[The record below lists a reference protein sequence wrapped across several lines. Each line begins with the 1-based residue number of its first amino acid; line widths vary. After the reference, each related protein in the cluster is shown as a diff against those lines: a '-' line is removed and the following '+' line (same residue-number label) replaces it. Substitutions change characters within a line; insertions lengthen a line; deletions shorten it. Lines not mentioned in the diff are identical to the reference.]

1 MIKKYGANPEEDRIL
16 SSVQC
21 REIVQE
27 ILNFGVDQYQMLII
41 IKLLSLELEDRDMM
55 LQLTEVIDSS
65 LENESKPTIEI

>member
-41 IKLLSLELEDRDMM
+41 IKLLSLELEDRNMM